1 MDKKIVIKLIL
12 PILVLALAAL
22 FIFLMV
28 PAKDG
33 WSTLDNQVVYI
44 LDGQPVTGWQQ
55 IDGNRY
61 YFGESGTLHTG
72 WQEIDHDRYYFGSDG
87 IMHTGWLDTRYFQPD
102 GKLATDWTVID
113 GKLYYLGEDGT
124 LKKGIVDTADG
135 TYLLTEQGYIAYGWA
150 ELGDRLY
157 YADSEGHPVQ
167 GWQTIDGK
175 QHYFEESGVAAA
187 GWMDLDGVSCYFYMD
202 GSPAQGK
209 LVIDGQTHY
218 FASAG
223 QHLLLVNPWNF
234 VPEDYTVDLTPINN
248 THSIATVAYE
258 DYLEMIAD
266 CEEAGFTPAVC
277 SSYRTHEYQD
287 GLYQNRIDRY
297 VWAGYS
303 EEEATELAG
312 QSVAVPGTSEHQLG
326 LALDIVD
333 THNWHLDESQAK
345 MPTQQWLMAN
355 SWRYGWILRYPSE
368 KSDYTGIIYE
378 PWHYR
383 YVGKT
388 IAREI
393 HELDVCLEEYL
404 EMLTNSVG

>member
-1 MDKKIVIKLIL
+1 MDKKTVIRLIL
-12 PILVLALAAL
+12 PVLVICLAAF
-22 FIFLMV
+22 FIVFLAS
-28 PAKDG
+28 PKDG
-33 WSTLDNQVVYI
+33 WSTLNDQVIYI
-44 LDGQPVTGWQQ
+44 LDGQPATGWQD

-61 YFGESGTLHTG
+61 YFGGDGVLHTG

-102 GKLATDWTVID
+102 GKLATSWAVID
-113 GKLYYLGEDGT
+113 GKLYYLGNDGT
-124 LKKGIVDTADG
+124 LKQGIVDTEEG
-135 TYLLTEQGYIAYGWA
+135 TYLLTEQGCIAYGWA
-150 ELGDRLY
+150 TLGDRLY

-187 GWMDLDGVSCYFYMD
+187 GWMELDGVSCYFYTD

-209 LVIDGQTHY
+209 LVIDGQTYY

-223 QHLLLVNPWNF
+223 QHILLVNPWNF
-234 VPEDYTVDLTPINN
+234 VPEDYTVELTPINN

-277 SSYRTHEYQD
+277 SSYRTHEYQE

-297 VWAGYS
+297 VWAGYT
-303 EEEATELAG
+303 EEEAIELAG

-333 THNWHLDESQAK
+333 THNWRLDESQAT

-388 IAREI
+388 IAQEI

>member
-44 LDGQPVTGWQQ
+44 LDGEPVTGWQQ

-72 WQEIDHDRYYFGSDG
+72 WQEIDQDCYYFGDDG
-87 IMHTGWLDTRYFQPD
+87 ILYTGWLDAHYFQPD

-258 DYLEMIAD
+258 DYLEMITD

-333 THNWHLDESQAK
+333 THNWRLDESQAK
-345 MPTQQWLMAN
+345 MPTQQWLMSN

>member
-72 WQEIDHDRYYFGSDG
+72 WQEIDQDRYYFGDDG
-87 IMHTGWLDTRYFQPD
+87 ILYTGWLDAHYFQPD

-209 LVIDGQTHY
+209 LVIDGQTQY

-258 DYLEMIAD
+258 DYLEMITD

-277 SSYRTHEYQD
+277 SSYRTHEYQE

-333 THNWHLDESQAK
+333 THNWRLDESQAK
-345 MPTQQWLMAN
+345 MPTQQWLMSN